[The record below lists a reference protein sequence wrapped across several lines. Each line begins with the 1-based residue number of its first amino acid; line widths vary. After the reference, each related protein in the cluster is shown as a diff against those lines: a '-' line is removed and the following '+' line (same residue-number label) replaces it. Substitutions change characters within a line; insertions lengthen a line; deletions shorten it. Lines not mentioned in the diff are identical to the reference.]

1 VSEAAA
7 PAAEEWR
14 RTSPLGYAVGAVVN
28 LRNMLLPMA
37 AAMFGT
43 QGWDGGFL
51 YVLPGVILGIGLTFL
66 FSWIAWRHFR
76 YRIGDSDIRVERG
89 LFNRTARSVP
99 YERIQD
105 VSLEQSLVPRLF
117 GMVQVKFE
125 TGAGGK
131 DELKIQYVTEAEGAA
146 LRETV
151 RARKAGES
159 ERAGAP
165 EAAAEPEAR
174 TLFAMD
180 TRRLLTFGLFEFSLV
195 VFAVLGGAAQQ
206 FDFLLPFDI
215 WDHRRWIEL
224 VAGPQHWLR
233 ELGIAAQAIGV
244 LLALAALAVV
254 GLVTGVGRTVLRD
267 YGFRLEE
274 TPKGLRRRRGL
285 LTRTDVV
292 MPVHRVQALQVTT
305 GILRRR
311 WGWHGLSVV
320 SLAQDAKAG
329 NHVVAPFARMEE
341 IAPVVETTGF
351 RLPGEAAEWHRA
363 SLRQRNDGIALSA
376 GLFAVLAAGVHLL
389 LSRFAPAPAD
399 LAMSVPTGLE
409 MFVLT
414 GPKTFVPAGLA
425 LAGAFFAVREWQL
438 WRRRRHALDSGQIY
452 VQHGWLAP
460 RLDIASR
467 IKLQSVEIAQGPLA
481 RRRGYANVRFGVAG
495 GALEINGIPLDDAR
509 TIRRAVLESIA
520 SVDFSRLP

>member
-7 PAAEEWR
+7 PPAGEWR
-14 RTSPLGYAVGAVVN
+14 RTSPLSFAVRAISGLKNLIFPAVA
-28 LRNMLLPMA
+28 ML
-37 AAMFGT
+37 FGT
-43 QGWDGGFL
+43 QGWDGGGAF
-51 YVLPGVILGIGLTFL
+51 VIPAIIAMVAINSLFTYIG
-66 FSWIAWRHFR
+66 WRHFR
-76 YRIGDSDIRVERG
+76 YRVGEDDIRVERG
-89 LFNRTARSVP
+89 LFSRTARSVP

-105 VSLEQSLVPRLF
+105 VSFEQAPVPRLF
-117 GMVQVKFE
+117 GMAEVKFE

-131 DELKIQYVTEAEGAA
+131 DELKIGYVTEAEGAA

-151 RARKAGES
+151 RARKSGEAAVAGEV
-159 ERAGAP
+159 EAAP
-165 EAAAEPEAR
+165 EAEAR

-215 WDHRRWIEL
+215 WDPDNWMRL
-224 VAGPQHWLR
+224 VAGQGHWLR
-233 ELGIAAQAIGV
+233 ELGFAAQAIGV
-244 LLALAALAVV
+244 ALALAALALV

-311 WGWHGLSVV
+311 FGWHGLSVV

-329 NHVVAPFARMEE
+329 NHVVVPFARMDE
-341 IAPVVETTGF
+341 IEPVVDVTGF
-351 RLPGEAAEWHRA
+351 DLPASDTEWRRPSAKHRFDQA
-363 SLRQRNDGIALSA
+363 MFG
-376 GLFAVLAAGVHLL
+376 AVPLGLAA
-389 LSRFAPAPAD
+389 
-399 LAMSVPTGLE
+399 LAVPIVNARLGQPLE
-409 MFVLT
+409 LPWLVSAAL
-414 GPKTFVPAGLA
+414 VA
-425 LAGAFFAVREWQL
+425 LAAFFAVREHFL
-438 WRRRRHALDSGQIY
+438 WRRDRHAVDARHIF
-452 VQHGWLAP
+452 VRRGWLAP

-481 RRRGYANVRFGVAG
+481 RRRGYADLKFGVAG
-495 GALEINGIPLDDAR
+495 GSLELGGIPLEDAR
-509 TIRRAVLESIA
+509 AIRRAVLESIA